1 MGAGPAN
8 ILFGSEVNIWINRA
22 DIRQQI
28 YGAPLLFCA
37 GSHALHITSQRSVI
51 AQIFTRTSHG
61 RYQGAHAVRA
71 GLVCKSHPDW
81 EGEKEISEKK
91 EPKEWG
97 APTAGRVIL
106 KQNSSLQACSKH
118 VTRFYS
124 VFFKTL
130 LLVQTFFSAFTGTK
144 MHRDKW

>member
-71 GLVCKSHPDW
+71 GLVCKSHPEW

-91 EPKEWG
+91 VPPPLGGWFWNRTHPFRP
-97 APTAGRVIL
+97 AA
-106 KQNSSLQACSKH
+106 N
-118 VTRFYS
+118 
-124 VFFKTL
+124 TL
-130 LLVQTFFSAFTGTK
+130 LDFTLFFLKLYFLFKHFSQPLLGQK
-144 MHRDKW
+144 CIEINGRS